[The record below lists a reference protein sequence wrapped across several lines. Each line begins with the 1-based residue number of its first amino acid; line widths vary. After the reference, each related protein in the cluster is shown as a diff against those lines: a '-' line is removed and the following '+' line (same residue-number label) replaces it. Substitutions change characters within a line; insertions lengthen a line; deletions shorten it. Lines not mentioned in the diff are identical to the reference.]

1 VPCHRGA
8 GGSRP
13 VQPCPSLMGRGGRNT
28 AMHNPK
34 ALRLKFVRI
43 MILFLFS
50 FSTYNPS
57 IRCHYFL

>member
-1 VPCHRGA
+1 
-8 GGSRP
+8 
-13 VQPCPSLMGRGGRNT
+13 MGKGGRNT